1 MEMDW
6 GSAIQLSV
14 ITASFG
20 QMRRQAEEK
29 RAEIENQLKL
39 KKAVIPSIKT
49 IMMTRYLLLHEF
61 QITGP
66 DWSIW

>member
-1 MEMDW
+1 
-6 GSAIQLSV
+6 
-14 ITASFG
+14 
-20 QMRRQAEEK
+20 MRRQAEEK

-66 DWSIW
+66 D